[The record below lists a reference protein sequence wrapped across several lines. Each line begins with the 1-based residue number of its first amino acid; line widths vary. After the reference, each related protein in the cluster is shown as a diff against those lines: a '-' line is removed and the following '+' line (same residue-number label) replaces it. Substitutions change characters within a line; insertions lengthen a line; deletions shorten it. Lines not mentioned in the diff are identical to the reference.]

1 MMAISEVIKITSKG
15 QLTLPIDIR
24 KELSLDKD
32 SYLYVTK
39 VGSVV
44 VMKKVEKLSLDEIST
59 ILQSLAEEGGIT
71 RNFLMKEVERA
82 KKQLQEEKHAK
93 SQG

>member
-59 ILQSLAEEGGIT
+59 ILQSLAEERGIT

-93 SQG
+93 SQA